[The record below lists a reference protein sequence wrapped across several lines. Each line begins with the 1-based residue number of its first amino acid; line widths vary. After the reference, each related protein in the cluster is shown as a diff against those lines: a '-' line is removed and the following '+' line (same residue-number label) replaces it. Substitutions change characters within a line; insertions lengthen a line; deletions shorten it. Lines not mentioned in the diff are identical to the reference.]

1 MRPDKPLSIWC
12 RYDTLGASSRL
23 RFFQFIPELEKSGF
37 SIDRHHFFDDGYLKR
52 LYTGKGKSKGAY
64 FSALF
69 RRVKELAGLPPRIP
83 LFIEY
88 ELLPF
93 VPYFLEKTFL
103 SRHPYILNFDD
114 AVDLRY
120 SKLPLL
126 SRKYPQLISHAAGI
140 IVANDELFTRFSVY
154 NQNIFKLPTV
164 PPVPPQNVSIDLPPG
179 SLPRIGWIGTPV
191 THRFLLEHTETLQK
205 MYALHPFELLVIA
218 AETLP
223 EIPGIPT
230 RNVNWSGETEHAL
243 LQSCQ
248 LGIMPLDDSPFARGK
263 SAFKLLQYLRAYI
276 PAIASAV
283 GENTRVIVENKTGFC
298 AATQAEWLCAW
309 QKLADANF
317 RTLLAPHIAAEA
329 EKYSFGRNAKLL
341 TEFITSTFKECYE

>member
-1 MRPDKPLSIWC
+1 MRTDKPLSIWC

-23 RFFQFIPELEKSGF
+23 RFFQFIPALENSGF
-37 SIDRHHFFDDGYLKR
+37 VIDRHHFFDDGYLKQ
-52 LYTGKGKSKGAY
+52 LYAGNGKSKSAF

-69 RRVKELAGLPPRIP
+69 RRIKELAALKPGTP

-103 SRHPYILNFDD
+103 SRHCYILNFDD

-120 SKLPLL
+120 CKLPLL
-126 SRKYPQLISHAAGI
+126 CRKYPQLISNAAGI
-140 IVANDELFTRFSVY
+140 IAANDELLNRFSAY

-164 PPVPPQNVSIDLPPG
+164 PPSPPQNVSLDIPQNDLI
-179 SLPRIGWIGTPV
+179 RIGWIGTPV
-191 THRFLLEHTETLQK
+191 THRFLWEHTETLQK
-205 MYALHPFELLVIA
+205 MYAVCPFELLVIA

-223 EIPGIPT
+223 PIPGIPT
-230 RNVNWSGETEHAL
+230 RNVHWSCETEHAM

-263 SAFKLLQYLRAYI
+263 SAFKLIQYLRANI

-298 AATQAEWLCAW
+298 AATPDEWISAW

-317 RTLLAPHIAAEA
+317 RASLAPHIAAEA
-329 EKYSFGRNAKLL
+329 EKYSFDRNAKLL
-341 TEFITSTFKECYE
+341 TGFITSTFKECYE